1 VRKLI
6 IGALIAVLSLASG
19 MARAGSGSLD
29 VFTEVEKRII
39 REYCA
44 AHEGPSANCG
54 NAAHESRGKGKNKRK
69 TLPPGIAKNLQ
80 RGKPL
85 PPGIAK
91 QVLPADLQQRL
102 PKRDGYERLIVDGRV
117 ILIEAATRIVRD
129 VLEDVLL
136 PD

>member
-1 VRKLI
+1 M
-6 IGALIAVLSLASG
+6 IGTLLAVLTLGSG
-19 MARAGSGSLD
+19 MAGAGNASLE

-39 REYCA
+39 REYCS
-44 AHEGPSANCG
+44 AHEGPSATCG
-54 NAAHESRGKGKNKRK
+54 NTGHASPGHGKKKRK

-91 QVLPADLQQRL
+91 QVLPADLEQRL
-102 PKRDGYERLIVDGRV
+102 PRRDGYERLIVDGRI